1 MAARQVE
8 LGPGLCCAA
17 ACACGCGLCC
27 LLLPRSAALEALP
40 RSSPTPGHRP
50 TAQQR
55 RARGLWY
62 SHGTPTSLPRPP
74 PSSCARSTGRLRLQ
88 LERADR
94 RGVHWRVKQQP
105 QPAGSADRVAAM
117 QGELQ
122 LLELAARL
130 RERLAEQN
138 EALVLL
144 EVEER
149 ALSRR
154 LREALKNRA

>member
-1 MAARQVE
+1 M
-8 LGPGLCCAA
+8 
-17 ACACGCGLCC
+17 
-27 LLLPRSAALEALP
+27 
-40 RSSPTPGHRP
+40 
-50 TAQQR
+50 
-55 RARGLWY
+55 
-62 SHGTPTSLPRPP
+62 
-74 PSSCARSTGRLRLQ
+74 
-88 LERADR
+88 
-94 RGVHWRVKQQP
+94 HWRVKQQP

-149 ALSRR
+149 ALSHR

>member
-1 MAARQVE
+1 M
-8 LGPGLCCAA
+8 
-17 ACACGCGLCC
+17 
-27 LLLPRSAALEALP
+27 
-40 RSSPTPGHRP
+40 
-50 TAQQR
+50 
-55 RARGLWY
+55 
-62 SHGTPTSLPRPP
+62 
-74 PSSCARSTGRLRLQ
+74 
-88 LERADR
+88 
-94 RGVHWRVKQQP
+94 HWRVKQQP

-138 EALVLL
+138 DALGLL

-154 LREALKNRA
+154 LRDSLKNRAS

>member
-1 MAARQVE
+1 MAARHVE
-8 LGPGLCCAA
+8 LGPGLCCGAA
-17 ACACGCGLCC
+17 
-27 LLLPRSAALEALP
+27 SAAFCCPARLP
-40 RSSPTPGHRP
+40 WRL
-50 TAQQR
+50 
-55 RARGLWY
+55 GLA
-62 SHGTPTSLPRPP
+62 PRPLQGTALP
-74 PSSCARSTGRLRLQ
+74 PSSVELEAFGIPTVPPRARSTGRLRLQ

>member
-1 MAARQVE
+1 MS
-8 LGPGLCCAA
+8 
-17 ACACGCGLCC
+17 
-27 LLLPRSAALEALP
+27 LLPS
-40 RSSPTPGHRP
+40 
-50 TAQQR
+50 
-55 RARGLWY
+55 
-62 SHGTPTSLPRPP
+62 
-74 PSSCARSTGRLRLQ
+74 SSCAPSTGRLRSQ

-138 EALVLL
+138 EVLGLL

-154 LREALKNRA
+154 LREALKNRVS

>member
-1 MAARQVE
+1 
-8 LGPGLCCAA
+8 
-17 ACACGCGLCC
+17 
-27 LLLPRSAALEALP
+27 
-40 RSSPTPGHRP
+40 
-50 TAQQR
+50 
-55 RARGLWY
+55 
-62 SHGTPTSLPRPP
+62 
-74 PSSCARSTGRLRLQ
+74 
-88 LERADR
+88 
-94 RGVHWRVKQQP
+94 
-105 QPAGSADRVAAM
+105 M

-149 ALSRR
+149 ALSHR

>member
-8 LGPGLCCAA
+8 LGPGLCCGAA
-17 ACACGCGLCC
+17 
-27 LLLPRSAALEALP
+27 SAAFCCPARLP
-40 RSSPTPGHRP
+40 WRL
-50 TAQQR
+50 
-55 RARGLWY
+55 GLA
-62 SHGTPTSLPRPP
+62 PRPLQGTALP
-74 PSSCARSTGRLRLQ
+74 PSSARSTGRLRLQ